1 MFRFQSGARMSL
13 GPDKRARVPGRLLL
27 FRNTSALKTTEI
39 PPWFAGLQLVT
50 FSSKAFS
57 GCSGP
62 PGL

>member
-39 PPWFAGLQLVT
+39 PP
-50 FSSKAFS
+50 FSWSPSAPKPFLGAQGHLGS
-57 GCSGP
+57 DV
-62 PGL
+62 